1 MISKPKVA
9 FYWCASCGG
18 CEEAVV
24 DLAEEI
30 LPVVEAVDIVFWPCA
45 LDFKT
50 KDVEEMDDGSIAV
63 SFVNGAIRT
72 EEQENMAK
80 LLRKKSSMVIAFGS
94 CASLGGIPALAN
106 LTSKN
111 NIFSTSYHDSPSV
124 VNPEGTEPKTETS
137 LDGHPLTLPSF
148 YETVYKL
155 DDVVDVD
162 YYLPGCPPTPDLIAN
177 AVAAILEG
185 KLPAKGA
192 VLSPDKSLCS
202 SCKRNESKPE
212 HVAIGEIKRVT
223 EVVIDP
229 EKCFLAQGVVCMG
242 PATREGCGTS
252 CIEGNMP
259 CTGCFGPTDSCRDQG
274 GKMIA
279 TLGGILEGD
288 DEDTVE
294 KILEGVID
302 QAGSFY
308 RYSMSGALLGST
320 RKEEK

>member
-1 MISKPKVA
+1 
-9 FYWCASCGG
+9 
-18 CEEAVV
+18 
-24 DLAEEI
+24 
-30 LPVVEAVDIVFWPCA
+30 
-45 LDFKT
+45 
-50 KDVEEMDDGSIAV
+50 
-63 SFVNGAIRT
+63 
-72 EEQENMAK
+72 
-80 LLRKKSSMVIAFGS
+80 
-94 CASLGGIPALAN
+94 
-106 LTSKN
+106 
-111 NIFSTSYHDSPSV
+111 
-124 VNPEGTEPKTETS
+124 
-137 LDGHPLTLPSF
+137 
-148 YETVYKL
+148 
-155 DDVVDVD
+155 
-162 YYLPGCPPTPDLIAN
+162 
-177 AVAAILEG
+177 
-185 KLPAKGA
+185 
-192 VLSPDKSLCS
+192 
-202 SCKRNESKPE
+202 
-212 HVAIGEIKRVT
+212 VAIGEIKRVT